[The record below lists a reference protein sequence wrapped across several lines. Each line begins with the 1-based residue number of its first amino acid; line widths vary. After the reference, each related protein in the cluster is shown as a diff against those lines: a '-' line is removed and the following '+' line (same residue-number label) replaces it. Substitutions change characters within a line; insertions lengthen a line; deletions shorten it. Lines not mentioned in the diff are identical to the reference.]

1 MAWNG
6 VGEEV
11 GEELGGV
18 GKGETVIR
26 IYYVK
31 KYFQL
36 KNNNYNPL
44 PKKKTGKE
52 YSNQAHSPHGSSH
65 IQLLHM
71 TISHD

>member
-1 MAWNG
+1 VAWNG

-52 YSNQAHSPHGSSH
+52 YLQGIVRMLMKVINPH
-65 IQLLHM
+65 
-71 TISHD
+71 